1 MTIKKFATDPTDR
14 DNAELLW
21 ELKADCC
28 IVSNSTMYLYYRDQW
43 RVIDKKEPHILRTMI
58 GDSIREYFEKQLS
71 ITKDGEYT
79 TTLKNLKEICKKT
92 KLSNVTSFVMDKMYS
107 EHRISLRLKIKRL
120 IYRQENPMSL
130 KKRIILHKIPVMIIT
145 NLP

>member
-28 IVSNSTMYLYYRDQW
+28 IVSNSTMYSYYGDQW
-43 RVIDKKEPHILRTMI
+43 RVIDKKEPHILRPMI
-58 GDSIREYFEKQLS
+58 GDNIREYFEKQLS

-79 TTLKNLKEICKKT
+79 TTLNNVKEICKKT
-92 KLSNVTSFVMDKMYS
+92 
-107 EHRISLRLKIKRL
+107 
-120 IYRQENPMSL
+120 
-130 KKRIILHKIPVMIIT
+130 
-145 NLP
+145 